1 MPLPFTRCTGL
12 VLYLFLVG
20 IEMDPEMMLKNAR
33 KTIFVAL
40 SGVGLP
46 FALGFAMSPYLFK
59 VRWIQ
64 KTSTH
69 IYIYDTGCILY
80 RVATVMLRR
89 MVRECG
95 IIHD

>member
-1 MPLPFTRCTGL
+1 

-59 VRWIQ
+59 VRW
-64 KTSTH
+64 TH
-69 IYIYDTGCILY
+69 NPSQYIY
-80 RVATVMLRR
+80 
-89 MVRECG
+89 MVLNVYSIE
-95 IIHD
+95 

>member
-1 MPLPFTRCTGL
+1 MPPPFTRCAGL

-59 VRWIQ
+59 VRRIH
-64 KTSTH
+64 TPSTH
-69 IYIYDTGCILY
+69 IY
-80 RVATVMLRR
+80 MLLNFCC
-89 MVRECG
+89 VE
-95 IIHD
+95 